1 MYNQITIPEM
11 EQDIDSV
18 SDILSVTPHYS
29 YENEF
34 FASSYGG
41 GLLHFQD
48 GQLIERYSYYNS
60 TLQPRIGQNSNVLVS
75 SSLLIPKEIYGFL
88 TLTRIHHFL

>member
-1 MYNQITIPEM
+1 MYNQITVPEM
-11 EQDIDSV
+11 EQDIDTV
-18 SDILSVTPHYS
+18 SDILSVTPHHS

-41 GLLHFQD
+41 GLLHFRWSTCRA
-48 GQLIERYSYYNS
+48 LFYYNS

-75 SSLLIPKEIYGFL
+75 SSALIHKEIYGFL
-88 TLTRIHHFL
+88 TLIRIHHYL